1 MMIFQDYTEYLVRHK
16 LYREALA
23 AGRKTMPVSKSK
35 ENILQPKS
43 VESQLKPQ
51 EPEPVATEIGK
62 KKHNYEILSLSQS
75 TSHIYHIA
83 QMLMIYKKNKVF

>member
-43 VESQLKPQ
+43 VDSQLKPQ

-62 KKHNYEILSLSQS
+62 KCIIMKYCHCHRVRHISTILHKCL
-75 TSHIYHIA
+75 
-83 QMLMIYKKNKVF
+83 